1 MKNLL
6 ITILL
11 LFSISLTACS
21 PALSGITDD
30 TAQANDDMSI
40 ETKLVVGTIKLED
53 TDQTVTNEQ
62 AKELVTMWQV
72 YEALINS
79 ETTAQAEVDSLMD
92 QIQET
97 MTADQLKTITAMN
110 LTQQDAVAL
119 IQEKGLTTEQIQVN
133 GSDSSSSQTDGGFS
147 PPEGGD
153 MAGSASFDGSMTGMD
168 VTRTNGCNRSG
179 PGRDG
184 SGQPTEFDR
193 LIGVG
198 RNTYSIIRRKSKQ
211 A

>member
-6 ITILL
+6 ATILL

-21 PALSGITDD
+21 PALSGITDN
-30 TAQANDDMSI
+30 TVQANDEMSI
-40 ETKLVVGTIKLED
+40 ETELVVGTIKLEE

-92 QIQET
+92 QVQET

-133 GSDSSSSQTDGGFS
+133 DSSSNSLQTDGGFS
-147 PPEGGD
+147 PPDGGN
-153 MAGSASFDGSMTGMD
+153 MAGSASVDGSMAGMD
-168 VTRTNGCNRSG
+168 VTGQMAATAQDQEEMG
-179 PGRDG
+179 PDNQQN
-184 SGQPTEFDR
+184 SIVSSALVET
-193 LIGVG
+193 LIQLL
-198 RNTYSIIRRKSKQ
+198 KEK
-211 A
+211 AAA